1 MVPKRTSLL
10 TTWRC
15 LLLILPVL
23 FLAACGGSA
32 SLTGTDLEKVTAPDF
47 TLTDYRGSP
56 VTLSA
61 FRGKAVVLTFI
72 YTNCPDICPLT
83 AENLRLA
90 YDQLSEKARDRV
102 TLIAVTVDPE
112 RDSPDALRNFSMVH
126 GLDDNPNWFAVRGE
140 RTDLEPVWANYA
152 VDPGRVLEHRDN
164 AVDPA
169 LLAHTD
175 AVYVIDRDGK
185 ERVLM
190 RSNLDPD
197 DLAKNLKTLT
207 S

>member
-1 MVPKRTSLL
+1 MPWFVVSALL
-10 TTWRC
+10 V
-15 LLLILPVL
+15 VL
-23 FLAACGGSA
+23 SACGGNA
-32 SLTGTDLEKVTAPDF
+32 SLTGTDLKKQPAPDF
-47 TLTDYRGSP
+47 SLTDYRGSK
-56 VTLSA
+56 VTLSEL
-61 FRGKAVVLTFI
+61 RGKAVVLTFI

-83 AENLRLA
+83 ATNLRLA
-90 YDQLSEKARDRV
+90 YEHLSEKTRDHV
-102 TLIAVTVDPE
+102 AMIAITVDPE
-112 RDSPDALRNFSMVH
+112 RDSPDALRNFSMIH

-140 RTDLEPVWANYA
+140 RSDLQPVWAGYA

-197 DLAKNLKTLT
+197 DLANNLKSLT
-207 S
+207 D

>member
-1 MVPKRTSLL
+1 MSRKWLHRTPLL
-10 TTWRC
+10 VVSV
-15 LLLILPVL
+15 LLLIVT
-23 FLAACGGSA
+23 ACGGST
-32 SLTGTDLEKVTAPDF
+32 SLTGTDLEKQPAPDF
-47 TLTDYRGSP
+47 TLTDYRGSS
-56 VTLSA
+56 VTLSEL
-61 FRGKAVVLTFI
+61 RGKAVVLTFI

-90 YDQLSEKARDRV
+90 YEQLSEKARERV
-102 TLIAVTVDPE
+102 AMIAITVDPE
-112 RDSPDALRNFSMVH
+112 RDTPDELRNFSVIH
-126 GLDDNPNWFAVRGE
+126 GLDDNPNWYAVRGE
-140 RTDLEPVWANYA
+140 RTDLQPVWANYA

-175 AVYVIDRDGK
+175 AVYVIDRDGN

-197 DLAKNLKTLT
+197 DLANNLKTLT